1 MKLAELSVKA
11 RLSGAFGLLA
21 ALVLV
26 VAMLALVALGREH
39 DAFVSYVGEDSVR
52 VRLANQVLD
61 AANARAIGARNLLLA
76 ADPGA
81 RDAERAAVASAHES
95 LQAGLARLKAAV
107 AGGHGVEDEE
117 RRRLAAIE
125 SVEARYS
132 PVALAIVQL
141 AADGRRDDALARMN
155 AECRPMLAALVGA
168 VGGYIASAEAVSQR
182 HVQEA
187 EAAYARNRGLLLA
200 ACALAVAAALVLAWT
215 ISRGIVRALG
225 AEPHE
230 LGAVAARVAEGDLG
244 PVPGAASAPAGSV
257 LASLGA
263 MQASLARIVGQVRA
277 ASDSIA
283 TGSTQIAT
291 GNADLSQRTEEQAS
305 NLQQTAASMEQMNS
319 AVRSSADSA
328 RQAAQ
333 LAGSASA
340 VAAQGGEVM
349 GTVVATMGDIAA
361 SARRIADIIGVID
374 GIAFQTNILALNAA
388 VEAARAG
395 EQGRGFAVVASEVRA
410 LAQRSA
416 GAAREI
422 KGLIGDSVEKVDTGS
437 RLVSDAG
444 ATMNDI
450 VVQVRRVA
458 DLIGEVSAAAVEQTA
473 GIGQVSSAVGQ
484 LDQVTQSNAALVE
497 ESAAAADSLKHQA
510 ARLTELVGVFRLGH
524 GTEPAAV

>member
-1 MKLAELSVKA
+1 MGWAQLSVKA

-26 VAMLALVALGREH
+26 VAALALVALGREH
-39 DAFVSYVGEDSVR
+39 EAFVSYVGEDSVR

-61 AANARAIGARNLLLA
+61 AANARAIAARNLLLA
-76 ADPGA
+76 TDASE
-81 RDAERAAVASAHES
+81 REAERAAVTQAHAS
-95 LQAGLARLKAAV
+95 LQDGLARLEQAV
-107 AGGHGVEDEE
+107 ASGQGVEDEE
-117 RRRLAAIE
+117 RRRLAAISSIE
-125 SVEARYS
+125 TRYA
-132 PVALAIVQL
+132 PVALGIVQL
-141 AADGRRDDALARMN
+141 AADGKNDAALARIN
-155 AECRPMLAALVGA
+155 AECKPMLAALVGA
-168 VGGYIASAEAVSQR
+168 VGGYITSAEAVAQR
-182 HVQEA
+182 HVREA
-187 EAAYARNRGLLLA
+187 ERVYARNRNLLLGQ
-200 ACALAVAAALVLAWT
+200 CALAVAAALVLAWT
-215 ISRGIVRALG
+215 IARGIVRALG
-225 AEPHE
+225 AEPQE

-244 PVPGAASAPAGSV
+244 PVPGAAQAPAGSV

-277 ASDSIA
+277 ASESIA

-305 NLQQTAASMEQMNS
+305 NLQQTAASMEQMNA
-319 AVRSSADSA
+319 AVRSSADCA

-333 LAGSASA
+333 LAGAASA

-361 SARRIADIIGVID
+361 SARRIADISGVID
-374 GIAFQTNILALNAA
+374 GIAFQTNLLALNAA

-395 EQGRGFAVVASEVRA
+395 EAGRGFAVVASEVRA

-422 KGLIGDSVEKVDTGS
+422 KGLIGASVQKVDAGS

-458 DLIGEVSAAAVEQTA
+458 DLIGEVSSAAVEQTA
-473 GIGQVSSAVGQ
+473 GIGQVSAAVGQ

-510 ARLTELVGVFRLGH
+510 ARLAELVGVFRLGH
-524 GTEPAAV
+524 GLAAAA

>member
-1 MKLAELSVKA
+1 MKLSELSVKA
-11 RLSGAFGLLA
+11 RLAGAFGLLA

-26 VAMLALVALGREH
+26 VATLAMLALGREH
-39 DAFVSYVGEDSVR
+39 EAFVGYVQEDSLR
-52 VRLANQVLD
+52 VRLAKQVLD
-61 AANARAIGARNLLLA
+61 AAYARAVGSRNLLLA
-76 ADPGA
+76 TEPSA
-81 RDAERAAVASAHES
+81 REAERAAVAQAQAR
-95 LQAGLARLKAAV
+95 LQAGLAQLKAVV
-107 AGGHGVEDEE
+107 ASGKGVEGDE
-117 RRRLAAIE
+117 RQRLAAIE
-125 SVEARYS
+125 SVETRYA
-132 PVALAIVQL
+132 PVALAVVEL
-141 AADGRRDDALARMN
+141 AAEGRQDEALTRMN

-168 VGGYIASAEAVSQR
+168 VAGYIEAAETVSQR
-182 HVQEA
+182 RVQHA
-187 EAAYARNRGLLLA
+187 EATYARDRSLLLA
-200 ACALAVAAALVLAWT
+200 ACVLAVAAALVLAWT
-215 ISRGIVRALG
+215 IARGLLRALG
-225 AEPHE
+225 AEPLV
-230 LGAVAARVAEGDLG
+230 LGAAAARVAEGDLG
-244 PVPGAASAPAGSV
+244 PVPGAAQAPAGSV

-291 GNADLSQRTEEQAS
+291 GNADLSQRTEEQAT
-305 NLQQTAASMEQMNS
+305 NLQQTAASMEQMNA

-333 LAGSASA
+333 LAGAASA
-340 VAAQGGEVM
+340 VAAQGGQVM
-349 GTVVATMGDIAA
+349 GTVVATMDDIAA

-395 EQGRGFAVVASEVRA
+395 ESGRGFAVVASEVRA

-422 KGLIGDSVEKVDTGS
+422 KGLIGASVEKVDAGS
-437 RLVSDAG
+437 RLVGDAG

-458 DLIGEVSAAAVEQTA
+458 DLIGEVSAAAVQQTA
-473 GIGQVSSAVGQ
+473 GIGQVSAAVGQ

-510 ARLTELVGVFRLGH
+510 ARLAELVGVFRLGH
-524 GTEPAAV
+524 GVAAPA

>member
-1 MKLAELSVKA
+1 MGLAGLTVKA

-21 ALVLV
+21 ALVLA
-26 VAMLALVALGREH
+26 VAALALLALGREH
-39 DAFVSYVGEDSVR
+39 DAFVNYVSEDSVR

-61 AANARAIGARNLLLA
+61 AAKARAIGARNLLLA
-76 ADPGA
+76 TEAGE
-81 RDAERAAVASAHES
+81 RDVERAATLRAHED
-95 LQAGLARLKAAV
+95 LQAGLARLQAAV
-107 AGGHGVEDEE
+107 AGGQGVEDEE
-117 RRRLAAIE
+117 RRALAAIE
-125 SVEARYS
+125 SVETRYA
-132 PVALAIVQL
+132 PLALAIVQL
-141 AADGRRDDALARMN
+141 AADGRRDEALQRMN
-155 AECRPMLAALVGA
+155 AECKPMLAALVGA
-168 VGGYIASAEAVSQR
+168 VGGYITSAEAVARR
-182 HVQEA
+182 HVQDA
-187 EAAYARNRGLLLA
+187 EAAYARNRSLLLA

-215 ISRGIVRALG
+215 IARGIVRALG
-225 AEPHE
+225 AEPQA

-244 PVPGAASAPAGSV
+244 PVPGAAQAPAGSV

-277 ASDSIA
+277 ASESIA

-305 NLQQTAASMEQMNS
+305 NLQQTAASMEQMNA
-319 AVRSSADSA
+319 AVRNSADSA

-333 LAGSASA
+333 LAASASA
-340 VAAQGGEVM
+340 VAAQGGEVV
-349 GTVVATMGDIAA
+349 GSVVATMDDIAA

-395 EQGRGFAVVASEVRA
+395 EAGRGFAVVASEVRA

-422 KGLIGDSVEKVDTGS
+422 KGLIGASVEKVDAGS
-437 RLVSDAG
+437 RLVGDAG

-458 DLIGEVSAAAVEQTA
+458 DLIGEVSSAAVEQTA
-473 GIGQVSSAVGQ
+473 GIGQVSAAVGQ

-510 ARLTELVGVFRLGH
+510 ARLAELVGVFRLGH
-524 GTEPAAV
+524 GAAAAG